1 LIFLLLSDTVN
12 VTQSAKAKHRLFGSQ
27 NKLKRTNVFFLFQN
41 CLLKNKNSLSVK

>member
-27 NKLKRTNVFFLFQN
+27 NKLKRTNTIKEN
-41 CLLKNKNSLSVK
+41 LKVS